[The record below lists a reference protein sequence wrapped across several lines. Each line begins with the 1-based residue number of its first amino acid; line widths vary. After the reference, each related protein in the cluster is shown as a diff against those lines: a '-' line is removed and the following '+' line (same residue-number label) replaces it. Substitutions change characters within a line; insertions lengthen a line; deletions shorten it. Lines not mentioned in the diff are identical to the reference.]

1 MRKLLPYLGLITI
14 LLVGAGA
21 FAVPQVTNAAIPDA
35 ILSFMGWGTDV
46 IYGFLGKL
54 LWWAAVP
61 ATGLVVQLVGSMIDL
76 VISISSDTTFYNSDA
91 IKNSWAI
98 LRDVANM
105 TFIFILI
112 FNGLQVILNRGNLAT
127 IKKVL
132 GGVILAA
139 VFINFSLFFTKA
151 VIDVSNITAAW
162 FIQGIYGVAGT
173 TSVSDAIHGTFQM
186 SKLAESPTNQITSAN
201 FSSQA
206 FATGLIMVVLN
217 CVVIYVFFQ
226 LLFVLLA
233 RFVTFI
239 VLLITAPI
247 GFVGLLLPQLK
258 GYAEKWWKELNSQAM
273 LAPMLFLM
281 LYIILYLVD
290 QTNELFFTKGGGAV
304 TDSFTGSSFSSGNYV
319 MFAIIIALL
328 FKVLDVAKEY
338 SGELGGQISNVLKSG
353 VMFATGTMAMGT
365 IGKAAHLAQNSAG
378 FQKFAANNGV
388 LGKTLM
394 AGVKNTADSGFGITS
409 NLKNLGVGKIP
420 GMKNA
425 FKGADK
431 GYSGKAAQE
440 EKDEKEYAKLLGKGL
455 AGAQNRQAYAANL
468 QSGLYGRVTQGAG
481 AGLNLVTLGGAGK
494 VAAKIRNSE
503 SAKAV
508 SAMADS
514 VTKRVSEM
522 ANETAAGRLAYNAAA
537 NIGKATSNMT
547 ANIGMKNAQES
558 IAKDADK
565 EYTKE
570 AGEAAKKEKE
580 KKIDNDPEVKA
591 LEAEAKKIK
600 GEIDA
605 SGDEAK
611 KFIDKATKDIERLE
625 NKEKDA
631 IAVLQTY
638 DSEASTIGGVF
649 VDRAQFERRQD
660 EVKQNVA
667 AARNEIISKRA
678 ELESKEDS
686 RDTVAQEILTRQL
699 NNNEALKSKK
709 GELAKG
715 AAETLRK
722 MGVKVKG
729 DTLEAIQTVIDAGNK
744 KKAEEESEKL
754 KKIVEKSLEEK
765 EPEEKK
771 PEGGE
776 GGKKDEGKE
785 KK

>member
-21 FAVPQVTNAAIPDA
+21 FAMPQITNAALPDA
-35 ILSFMGWGTDV
+35 ILNVMGWSTDV
-46 IYGFLGKL
+46 VYGLLGKL

-61 ATGLVVQLVGSMIDL
+61 ATGLVVQLIGSMIDL

-91 IKNSWAI
+91 IKSSWAI

-217 CVVIYVFFQ
+217 CIVIYVFFQ
-226 LLFVLLA
+226 LLFILLA
-233 RFVTFI
+233 RLVTFI

-258 GYAEKWWKELNSQAM
+258 SYAEKWWKELNSQAM

-281 LYIILYLVD
+281 LYIILYIVD
-290 QTNELFFTKGGGAV
+290 QTNDLFFTKGGGAV

-378 FQKFAANNGV
+378 FQKFVANNGV

-394 AGVKNTADSGFGITS
+394 AGVKGTADSGFGITS
-409 NLKNLGVGKIP
+409 NLKNLGVGKMP

-431 GYSGKAAQE
+431 GYSGKASQE

-468 QSGLYGRVTQGAG
+468 QSGLYGRVTQGVG
-481 AGLNLVTLGGAGK
+481 TGLNLVTLGGAGK
-494 VAAKIRNSE
+494 VADKIRNSE
-503 SAKAV
+503 TAKAA
-508 SAMADS
+508 SAMANK
-514 VTKRVSEM
+514 VTERVSEI
-522 ANETAAGRLAYNAAA
+522 ANKTAAGRFVYNTAA
-537 NIGKATSNMT
+537 NIGSAASNMT
-547 ANIGMKNAQES
+547 ENIGLKNAKGGVS
-558 IAKDADK
+558 KDADK
-565 EYTKE
+565 EYVKE
-570 AGEAAKKEKE
+570 AGEAARKEKE

-591 LEAEAKKIK
+591 MEEEAKKIK
-600 GEIDA
+600 EEIDA
-605 SGDEAK
+605 AGEEAK
-611 KFIDKATKDIERLE
+611 NFINKPTKDIERLE

-649 VDRAQFERRQD
+649 VDREQFERRRDAAQ
-660 EVKQNVA
+660 QNIA
-667 AARNEIISKRA
+667 SARNEIISKRN

-686 RDTVAQEILTRQL
+686 QDTVAQELLTRQL

-709 GELAKG
+709 GELAKKT
-715 AAETLRK
+715 AETLRG
-722 MGVKVKG
+722 MGVDVKG
-729 DTLEAIQTVIDAGNK
+729 DTLEAIQSVIDAGKN

-754 KKIVEKSLEEK
+754 KKIVENGLK

-771 PEGGE
+771 PEGGD
-776 GGKKDEGKE
+776 GGKKDEGKD